1 VEFATAF
8 FCYRNCSD
16 CAGQKERRRKKV
28 LVGLAELDAVSGIGL
43 IRVELGNAVGK
54 GARIERWISNC
65 IIVEWYSP
73 SK

>member
-1 VEFATAF
+1 VESPWPFSVIVVFGLRWAEGKNA
-8 FCYRNCSD
+8 
-16 CAGQKERRRKKV
+16 QKV

-65 IIVEWYSP
+65 IIVEW
-73 SK
+73 